1 MNEKYKRLKEPLT
14 AQDIEL
20 RVGTVGEKGVT
31 LLLYKTARVDLKRLD
46 DVFNFGWQRQHY
58 VDAKGNVVCKVSI
71 YDTELKEWISRED
84 VGTESN
90 TEKEKGAYSDSFK
103 RAGSSWGIGVELYNA
118 PLIFIKCETVG
129 KGDKNQ
135 WGKYKYYELKEKYY
149 FSNAVVTKF
158 DVINSDVF
166 VEIKNKNDV
175 LFSNFKNNVEQK
187 QVIKTKEDAKAV
199 VEKIQMDF
207 EKIKSKIIDSENIQD
222 FESAKSEA
230 NKFLTQMND
239 SQKNEIRNI
248 VQNKKSILNNSNEN
262 TITPTN
268 IGA

>member
-46 DVFNFGWQRQHY
+46 DVFNFHWQRQHY

-129 KGDKNQ
+129 KGEKNQ

-149 FSNAVVTKF
+149 FSNASVTKF
-158 DVINSDVF
+158 QVIDSDVF

-175 LFSNFKNNVEQK
+175 LFSNFKNNVDQI
-187 QVIKTKEDAKAV
+187 QVIETKEEAKAV
-199 VEKIQMDF
+199 VKKIEIDF
-207 EKIKSKIIDSENIQD
+207 EKEKRKLLETKDITQLKTIFTTIYNNKSLFTKEQFTELETIKNNKKED
-222 FESAKSEA
+222 FE
-230 NKFLTQMND
+230 N
-239 SQKNEIRNI
+239 
-248 VQNKKSILNNSNEN
+248 
-262 TITPTN
+262 
-268 IGA
+268 

>member
-20 RVGTVGEKGVT
+20 RVGTVGENGVT

-90 TEKEKGAYSDSFK
+90 TEKAKGAYSDSFK

-129 KGDKNQ
+129 KGDKNK
-135 WGKYKYYELKEKYY
+135 WEKYTYYELKEKYY

-158 DVINSDVF
+158 EVINSDVF
-166 VEIKNKNDV
+166 VEIKKDSKV
-175 LFSNFKNNVEQK
+175 IFTNFEGVDKEKSIN
-187 QVIKTKEDAKAV
+187 TKEEAKAV
-199 VEKIQMDF
+199 VKKIEIDF
-207 EKIKSKIIDSENIQD
+207 EKEKRKLLEAKDITQLKTIFTTIYNNKSLFTPEQFIELETIKNNKKED
-222 FESAKSEA
+222 FEKL
-230 NKFLTQMND
+230 K
-239 SQKNEIRNI
+239 
-248 VQNKKSILNNSNEN
+248 NEN